1 MSNYT
6 IYWTENVYYT
16 MDVEAESEKDALDKF
31 HNNEYDL
38 DNGHNYGVEME
49 DSVEVKEKVYG

>member
-1 MSNYT
+1 MKFT

-16 MDVEAESEKDALDKF
+16 IDVEAESKEDALDKF

-38 DNGHNYGVEME
+38 DNGYNYGVEME

>member
-1 MSNYT
+1 
-6 IYWTENVYYT
+6 
-16 MDVEAESEKDALDKF
+16 MDVEAESREDALDKF